1 MKIWNGVR
9 ATGKW
14 SVSDQGA
21 VCWHVPGWGK
31 TPCESYYYKGEEL
44 MAIFEGVH
52 SKASKHRGQ
61 HDRLFLTRGVL
72 QS

>member
-1 MKIWNGVR
+1 
-9 ATGKW
+9 
-14 SVSDQGA
+14 
-21 VCWHVPGWGK
+21 
-31 TPCESYYYKGEEL
+31 